1 MTMNIP
7 SQFIFFNIVLIGLF
21 FSINN
26 VSAADPDPLQDFCVA
41 ELNTDVIVNG
51 FVCKNAK
58 EVSGK
63 DFFFRGLGQ
72 PGNTNNA
79 VGSLVTPAN
88 VMQLPGLNTLGI
100 SLVRIDFAQ
109 GGINPPHTHPR
120 ASEVLVVLE
129 GELFVGFIDTNN
141 TLFSQN
147 LIKGDVFVFPRG
159 LVHFQQNVGHGNS
172 VVISGLNSQLP
183 GTQVI
188 ANSLFGA
195 NPPIPDTVLAR
206 AFQINQ
212 TLVDYL
218 QAKFSPTH
226 PH

>member
-7 SQFIFFNIVLIGLF
+7 SQFIFFNIVLIGLL
-21 FSINN
+21 FSIPN

-41 ELNTDVIVNG
+41 ELNTD
-51 FVCKNAK
+51 
-58 EVSGK
+58 
-63 DFFFRGLGQ
+63 
-72 PGNTNNA
+72 
-79 VGSLVTPAN
+79 
-88 VMQLPGLNTLGI
+88 
-100 SLVRIDFAQ
+100 
-109 GGINPPHTHPR
+109 
-120 ASEVLVVLE
+120 
-129 GELFVGFIDTNN
+129 
-141 TLFSQN
+141 
-147 LIKGDVFVFPRG
+147 G

-195 NPPIPDTVLAR
+195 KPPIPDAVLAR
-206 AFQINQ
+206 AFQINDK
-212 TLVDYL
+212 LVDYL